1 MPFKIIRDDITRVRA
16 DAIVNTA
23 NPEPRWGRGT
33 DGAVYQAAGAEQ
45 LLAARQKIGRIAPGE
60 CAATPAFALP
70 ARTIIHTVGPAW
82 EGGSHGE
89 FAVLRSCYRESL
101 RLADQLG
108 CRSIAFPLIATG
120 TYGFPK
126 DKALEIASETI
137 RDYLKTS
144 DLDVTLVV
152 FNREAYQ
159 LAEGLSSRVEA
170 YIDERY
176 AAAKAAEEYNSRA
189 ERMMADLQA
198 QRRLEQLS
206 ETWKAQKAFSS
217 PPPPSYSMPHPSAA
231 KPAASAPGAGTSA
244 AHPKAKKPSLDE
256 VVKNLGESF
265 RERLFRMIDE
275 RGMSD
280 PEVYKRANLDK
291 KVFSKIR
298 CNEDYMPKKKTVLA
312 LAIGLRLNLD
322 DCRDLLASAGY
333 SLMNSSVFDL
343 IVSFCIENEIYDIF
357 EVNQLL
363 FQYGQPYLGAS
374 ME

>member
-1 MPFKIIRDDITRVRA
+1 
-16 DAIVNTA
+16 
-23 NPEPRWGRGT
+23 
-33 DGAVYQAAGAEQ
+33 
-45 LLAARQKIGRIAPGE
+45 
-60 CAATPAFALP
+60 
-70 ARTIIHTVGPAW
+70 
-82 EGGSHGE
+82 
-89 FAVLRSCYRESL
+89 
-101 RLADQLG
+101 
-108 CRSIAFPLIATG
+108 
-120 TYGFPK
+120 
-126 DKALEIASETI
+126 
-137 RDYLKTS
+137 
-144 DLDVTLVV
+144 
-152 FNREAYQ
+152 
-159 LAEGLSSRVEA
+159 
-170 YIDERY
+170 
-176 AAAKAAEEYNSRA
+176 
-189 ERMMADLQA
+189 MMADLQA

-231 KPAASAPGAGTSA
+231 KSAASAPGAGTSA

-312 LAIGLRLNLD
+312 LAIGLKLNLD

-363 FQYGQPYLGAS
+363 FQYDQPYLGAS